1 MKIKGNEVL
10 RMSERG
16 FLAIAFSQFDF
27 GMKYKLYRKI
37 SYLCDSEDGAYNHVW
52 GYVNSFGTQGEA
64 DKYFNKCCDIETI
77 R

>member
-10 RMSERG
+10 RMSEKE
-16 FLAIAFSQFDF
+16 FLAIAFSQFDL

-37 SYLCDSEDGAYNHVW
+37 SYRCEDGTYNHVW
-52 GYVNSFGTQGEA
+52 EYVNSFGTQGEA
-64 DKYFNKCCDIETI
+64 EQYLNKCCDIETI